1 MSGSVQFHEVTS
13 DDEASFL
20 MPTDG
25 TDDDGG
31 KDSLHVVL
39 FCEPGSPTVE
49 KACQYAPQVDI
60 PTDWHLVLL
69 DTEHATDTA
78 RYFGLDDVTGMAV
91 IEDGAILDIEYEC
104 SIEAFRR
111 LIEIAKRQSEALDA
125 LG

>member
-20 MPTDG
+20 MPADG
-25 TDDDGG
+25 ADDAG
-31 KDSLHVVL
+31 SLHVVL

-69 DTEHATDTA
+69 DTNNAEETA
-78 RYFGLDDVTGMAV
+78 QYFGLRDITGMAV

-111 LIEIAKRQSEALDA
+111 LIDIAKRQSDALDS